1 MNPSLPKIQVSDQ
14 QIQQAEQ
21 AVSQAQ
27 MVAPPTGFEEL
38 AKQWSQTHALGLDTE
53 FVRERTFYPRP
64 GLIQVSDGR
73 AIWLLDPV
81 GRDAFPCFGDI
92 LDNRNIIKILHSVG
106 EDLEVFRI
114 LTGTL
119 PEPLFDTQIA
129 AAMLGMPLQFRYEKL
144 VEHCFSVE
152 LPGGQARSDWCRR
165 PLSEGLLRYAAQD
178 VIWLGRLQQLLSE
191 TLDRE
196 DRLAWHV
203 EDCGRLISQARADDP
218 GNPLLRVK
226 GAGRLDDQQLAWLA
240 RLAAW
245 REQQARERDLPRSF
259 VIRDEGMI
267 DLAERAGKAQA
278 LEQALN
284 RLPPPLLRRYGDT
297 LRGLLTGDPPDALE
311 RPPELI
317 GLDNEQREAV
327 KQAQAAV
334 RNLAEELNVDPALV
348 ASKRELTR
356 LVRGETPEWMH
367 GWRGQ
372 FLDGLISNLKG

>member
-1 MNPSLPKIQVSDQ
+1 MNPSLPKIQVSDS

-21 AVSQAQ
+21 AVSRAQ
-27 MVAPPTGFEEL
+27 MIAPPTGFEEL
-38 AKQWSQTHALGLDTE
+38 AKQWSQTSALGLDTE

-64 GLIQVSDGR
+64 GLIQVSDGQ

-114 LTGTL
+114 LTGSL
-119 PEPLFDTQIA
+119 PDPLFDTQIA

-178 VIWLGRLQQLLSE
+178 VIWLGRLQQLLTE
-191 TLDRE
+191 TLE
-196 DRLAWHV
+196 QEGRLAWHE
-203 EDCGRLISQARADDP
+203 EDCARLIRQARADDA
-218 GNPLLRVK
+218 GNPVLRVK
-226 GAGRLDDQQLAWLA
+226 GAGRLDDGQLAWLA
-240 RLAAW
+240 RLADW
-245 REQQARERDLPRSF
+245 REQQARGRDLPRSF
-259 VIRDEGMI
+259 VIRDEAMI
-267 DLAERAGKAQA
+267 DLAERGGKGQE

-284 RLPPPLLRRYGDT
+284 RLAPPLLRRYGDT
-297 LRGLLTGDPPDALE
+297 LRGLLTGSAPDALE
-311 RPPELI
+311 RPSELVA
-317 GLDNEQREAV
+317 LDSEQREAV

-334 RNLAEELNVDPALV
+334 RQLAEELDVDPALI

-356 LVRGETPEWMH
+356 LVRGETPDWMQ

-372 FLDGLISNLKG
+372 FLGDLFSKLKG